1 MSYVIAINH
10 NRGVSYWISYEKNF
24 GSLVLAK
31 RYGDKQLAEA
41 CLNNISCYLVQ
52 ELLEETMYS
61 YLGYDVASLHAV
73 ELNDD

>member
-10 NRGVSYWISYEKNF
+10 NRGVSYWISYNQNF
-24 GSLVLAK
+24 GAVALAK
-31 RYGDKQLAEA
+31 RYESKERAEA
-41 CLNNISCYLVQ
+41 CLGNIAEYVT

-61 YLGYDVASLHAV
+61 YLGYDVASLRTM